1 MPKTTSPTIA
11 THANADNP
19 VKSILVS
26 AADLWLH
33 LTTRTVPFT
42 HVSAISDPGLYSFG
56 LGPECLINNNSIA
69 AQEYANMKLDDPIC
83 SIEIGGVSAALRNL
97 TMSVQVLDNSSAD
110 ATVYTHTDA
119 DGTPYTYLG
128 VPPDDSLTE
137 QDFTART
144 YGAQASCSMI
154 SQRCGL
160 VGDFYSIDYNCS
172 GTNGTLRD
180 STLTAKFF
188 ANSSMYDV
196 GNPYYVALSSLQ
208 YMYKEEAPGGL
219 SNPDFVSIRHSNGVG
234 FMLGCNMTIYDV
246 EYDHVNGQISRF
258 DTKISNT
265 SVSNIWYTSTDYLQN
280 TGDWKVSVQQAITT
294 AIRSSANSREFSDK
308 VALVFSKATLAM
320 GAQSVQPRPALV
332 EQARRTT
339 LVARIPT
346 AALVT
351 TVVFCS
357 LYIIAGIVLTSVA
370 IWASQFRNVPDIQA
384 RLGITG
390 LVADRFEEQKM
401 HRRIE
406 DSDGLFQE
414 YYGEKPKR
422 VAIEADNGIGWFGY
436 SLWGE
441 TGPQRDNTLVS
452 QIRH

>member
-19 VKSILVS
+19 MKSILVS

-110 ATVYTHTDA
+110 ATVYTHTAA

-128 VPPDDSLTE
+128 VPPDDSLAE

-208 YMYKEEAPGGL
+208 YMYKKEAPGGL

-258 DTKISNT
+258 DTQISNT

-280 TGDWKVSVQQAITT
+280 TGDWKVSVD
-294 AIRSSANSREFSDK
+294 RK
-308 VALVFSKATLAM
+308 
-320 GAQSVQPRPALV
+320 SVV
-332 EQARRTT
+332 
-339 LVARIPT
+339 
-346 AALVT
+346 
-351 TVVFCS
+351 
-357 LYIIAGIVLTSVA
+357 
-370 IWASQFRNVPDIQA
+370 
-384 RLGITG
+384 
-390 LVADRFEEQKM
+390 
-401 HRRIE
+401 
-406 DSDGLFQE
+406 
-414 YYGEKPKR
+414 
-422 VAIEADNGIGWFGY
+422 
-436 SLWGE
+436 
-441 TGPQRDNTLVS
+441 
-452 QIRH
+452 